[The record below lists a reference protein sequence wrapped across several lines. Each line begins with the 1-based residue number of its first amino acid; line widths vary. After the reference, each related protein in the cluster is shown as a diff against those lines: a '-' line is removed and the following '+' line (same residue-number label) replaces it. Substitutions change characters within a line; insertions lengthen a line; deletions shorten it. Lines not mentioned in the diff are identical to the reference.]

1 MFFREVYV
9 SFCSLTNLVSFGRMF
24 PHMNNSAQQRRLD
37 IVRYYIKSGDSLR
50 KTAQKFKV
58 SYRAVFKWVK
68 LYKEHGEIRLLSTYK
83 KPWNRIGNKLEESI
97 VLFKEY
103 KPALTIRKTKDILQ
117 KEGITISQKGI
128 YGIWKRYGYTG
139 FHRENMTYDISEY
152 APWTEEAKEKFKYA
166 EDLFKNKH
174 IKKAAKVLNTI
185 PLLPQNDLI
194 VQVPDI
200 HLNLKRRIDKM
211 IHLFGEVSLPHYLKK
226 TERLYELCKREKL
239 YYQALRI
246 GVFEVL
252 ALGWAVKPKKML
264 ARIAE
269 LKKIAHLSGNY
280 YSYSLFGTCFPI
292 IVSEG
297 TAYGMMSKIEK
308 ASVIAHSCRAMLMR
322 QKKKP
327 PLFMMGLANL
337 YTFLEDKEVAEY
349 WYRECLKK
357 IGESGEKYDW
367 LRKTVKNYLADV
379 LANKGEYKE
388 AIELL
393 KDADLPGWRYRPRK
407 LFYQSMWHL
416 NEGNPHKTISSS
428 SQALSLL
435 KEKDIRANIFNVNF
449 TTASAYGSLGE
460 KKRAENILRKI
471 MPYLKKFRF
480 NRRSALLDIILYPNK
495 TNKQRYRDV
504 VPTVKLA
511 LLLKDRNY
519 MGALQYA
526 KKKGI
531 QSSFY
536 KYIFFF
542 PDIVLDLLEKG
553 KPTHLP
559 RHILRL
565 PMFNKK
571 TPVYNFKFLSNV
583 AIYKNQK
590 KLKIKLMP
598 KDCAFLIHFALKA
611 GAPHKKIPL
620 ESLYNNFWANSK
632 NQARNLSHLLVRIKR
647 ELKIPPHL
655 FEVSYK
661 KDEHALINKGIH
673 FTTDYDEFVQ
683 TLAQAK
689 AFQRAGEWNFAKG
702 EFLHAFSL
710 IKGSSFTKMYDPWSE
725 DMRTIILNK
734 FENEIINFVKTCV
747 VYNDYIT
754 AKKII
759 MKTNMIIRYSKE
771 LEEIK
776 KQLEVKQ
783 DK

>member
-1 MFFREVYV
+1 MALDRRV
-9 SFCSLTNLVSFGRMF
+9 SYIIMF
-24 PHMNNSAQQRRLD
+24 PHMNNSTQQRRLD

-58 SYRAVFKWVK
+58 SYRAVFRWVK
-68 LYKEHGEIRLLSTYK
+68 LYKEHGAIRLLSTYK
-83 KPWNRIGNKLEESI
+83 KPWNRIGNELEESI
-97 VLFKEY
+97 VFLKEY
-103 KPALTIRKTKDILQ
+103 RPALTIRKTKDILQ

-139 FHRENMTYDISEY
+139 FNRENMTYDISEY
-152 APWTEEAKEKFKYA
+152 APWTEETKEKFKYA

-226 TERLYELCKREKL
+226 TEKLYELCKREKL

-246 GVFEVL
+246 GIFEVL

-280 YSYSLFGTCFPI
+280 YSYSLFGSCFPI

-297 TAYGMMSKIEK
+297 TAYGMMSKIKK
-308 ASVIAHSCRAMLMR
+308 ASVIAHSCRAMIMR

-337 YTFLEDKEVAEY
+337 YTFLEDKEAAEY

-379 LANKGEYKE
+379 LANKGKYKE
-388 AIELL
+388 AIALL

-407 LFYQSMWHL
+407 LFYQSMWYL

-449 TTASAYGSLGE
+449 TTASAYASLGE

-471 MPYLKKFRF
+471 MPYLKKFKF
-480 NRRSALLDIILYPNK
+480 NRRSALLEIILYPSNI
-495 TNKQRYRDV
+495 NKQRYRDV

-511 LLLKDRNY
+511 SLLKEGNY
-519 MGALQYA
+519 PKALQYA
-526 KKKGI
+526 KKMGI
-531 QSSFY
+531 QSSFC

-553 KPTHLP
+553 KPTYLP

-565 PMFNKK
+565 PIFNKK

-583 AIYKNQK
+583 TIDKNQK

-655 FEVSYK
+655 LEVSYK
-661 KDEHALINKGIH
+661 KEVHALINKGIH
-673 FTTDYDEFVQ
+673 FTTDYDESIQ
-683 TLAQAK
+683 ALLQAK
-689 AFQRAGEWNFAKG
+689 AFQRANEWQFAKTN
-702 EFLHAFSL
+702 FLEALSL
-710 IKGSSFTKMYDPWSE
+710 IRSEPFGKMYDPWSE
-725 DMRTIILNK
+725 DMRRITLNRFENDILN
-734 FENEIINFVKTCV
+734 FIKTCMQ
-747 VYNDYIT
+747 NRDYRT
-754 AKKII
+754 AEKIFRKTGKII
-759 MKTNMIIRYSKE
+759 TGS
-771 LEEIK
+771 
-776 KQLEVKQ
+776 KQLEAIMKQAEIKQ